1 MCDAKKR
8 MISLATGLLYMIKV
22 MFQGYDAKKQAIF
35 WGTVLFYLVKV
46 MFQGYDAKKQ
56 AVSLATEPFDEVEVM
71 FLVVRRQKTF
81 QYFCVA
87 NYAAEP

>member
-8 MISLATGLLYMIKV
+8 MISLATGLLYMI
-22 MFQGYDAKKQAIF
+22 
-35 WGTVLFYLVKV
+35 KV